1 MDHYID
7 INILPDPEFP
17 ASTLM
22 NALFNKLHKA
32 LFDLHSKQIGVSF
45 PDYGKTLG
53 LTLRL
58 HGSESNLMKL
68 DAMDWVGRMK
78 DYCKKSAIQ
87 TVPSIVQYRTVN
99 RQQDSKSNAKLKRIL
114 ARQENGKRTDRPE
127 FTQEDVIAYQKE
139 MLNQQQKGPYLDLQS
154 SKGQRYRRYIVFGQ
168 LMEQPVAGEFNQ
180 FGLSGTAT
188 IPWF

>member
-32 LFDLHSKQIGVSF
+32 LFELHSKQIAVSF

-58 HGSESNLMKL
+58 HGNKANLQKL
-68 DAMDWVGRMK
+68 EGLDWIGRMK
-78 DYCKKSAIQ
+78 DYCKNSEVQ
-87 TVPSIVQYRTVN
+87 PVPPNVQYRTVS
-99 RQQDSKSNAKLKRIL
+99 RTQDNKTNAKLRRLIKRGLDNKEKI
-114 ARQENGKRTDRPE
+114 AEYQQKMQQE
-127 FTQEDVIAYQKE
+127 Y
-139 MLNQQQKGPYLDLQS
+139 QKGPYIELQS
-154 SKGQRYRRYIVFGQ
+154 SKGQRYRRYILFGE
-168 LMEQPVAGEFNQ
+168 LVEQPTEGEFNQ
-180 FGLSGTAT
+180 FGLSATAT